1 MTVKNA
7 LEPRTAA
14 VKCRVAVIW
23 IDWYPYHVARFSG
36 LQAAAG
42 QESVAGIELVGGVG
56 VHAGLTFRED
66 LGSGMGVETLR
77 PKANWHTVS
86 KIGLSLSVIKAL
98 SRIDPEVVLVPGY
111 YTLPAFAAMLW
122 ARARRRT
129 SVLMTETTAS
139 DHLRVA
145 WKERL
150 KSKLIRTMFDW
161 ALTGGSAHVR
171 YLEQLGFPSE
181 RIARFYD
188 VVGNE
193 RMRANVDLLRE
204 RSSAAAHALPEE
216 YFLFVGRLAEE
227 KNVTGLI
234 KAWLDYRAQGGAWS
248 LALAGDGPERKAVED
263 LLAGSAYRDEVFL
276 LGHKSSRE
284 LIPLFAFARCFV
296 LPSTRE
302 PWGLVV
308 NEAMAACLPLIVSTR
323 CGCAEDLV
331 VEGENGLLFDPGDQN
346 ALVSCLL
353 RTEALTEGERQRR
366 GLSSAAKV
374 SVYSPR
380 NFGQEIMRISDWA
393 EARRPAGRVTGH
405 DQQQEQR
412 TAAGR
417 IPRRETTAPA
427 QKAID
432 RA

>member
-1 MTVKNA
+1 
-7 LEPRTAA
+7 
-14 VKCRVAVIW
+14 
-23 IDWYPYHVARFSG
+23 
-36 LQAAAG
+36 
-42 QESVAGIELVGGVG
+42 
-56 VHAGLTFRED
+56 
-66 LGSGMGVETLR
+66 
-77 PKANWHTVS
+77 
-86 KIGLSLSVIKAL
+86 
-98 SRIDPEVVLVPGY
+98 
-111 YTLPAFAAMLW
+111 
-122 ARARRRT
+122 
-129 SVLMTETTAS
+129 
-139 DHLRVA
+139 
-145 WKERL
+145 
-150 KSKLIRTMFDW
+150 
-161 ALTGGSAHVR
+161 
-171 YLEQLGFPSE
+171 
-181 RIARFYD
+181 
-188 VVGNE
+188 
-193 RMRANVDLLRE
+193 MRANVDLLRE

-248 LALAGDGPERKAVED
+248 LVLAGDGPERKAVED
-263 LLAGSAYRDEVFL
+263 LLAGSAHRDEVFL

-331 VEGENGLLFDPGDQN
+331 VEGENGFLFDPGDQN

-353 RTEALTEGERQRR
+353 RTEALPEGERQRR

-374 SVYSPR
+374 SVYSPQ
-380 NFGQEIMRISDWA
+380 NFGQEIVRISDWA

-412 TAAGR
+412 TAAER
-417 IPRRETTAPA
+417 IPRRDDYRPRAEGDRPRMMLTAQDELERVPGVPLRAPA
-427 QKAID
+427 RPTQRVVQVISHLDPKLGGISAVVPTAL
-432 RA
+432 RGAC